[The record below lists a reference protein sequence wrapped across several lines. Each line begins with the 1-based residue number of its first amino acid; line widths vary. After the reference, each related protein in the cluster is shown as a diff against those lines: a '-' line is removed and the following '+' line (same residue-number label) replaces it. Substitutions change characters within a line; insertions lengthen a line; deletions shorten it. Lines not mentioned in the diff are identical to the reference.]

1 MVTLFAVL
9 YPLVCTQV
17 QKDSIDH
24 RRWTPLMCAVA
35 IQDIDTVRV
44 LLESGVGCNEPFR
57 HNSCKSVY
65 RPMSVCVKH
74 VRGVCSRGQCSVRG
88 PVVRDELDVEKY

>member
-1 MVTLFAVL
+1 
-9 YPLVCTQV
+9 
-17 QKDSIDH
+17 
-24 RRWTPLMCAVA
+24 MCAVA

-57 HNSCKSVY
+57 HNSCKSLY

-74 VRGVCSRGQCSVRG
+74 VRGVCSRLQCSVRG